1 MTVSTLFKSN
11 LLQYKHQIQV
21 IGLIIQARY
30 LISLIETIEQTIKLM
45 RFHSVNMIHFLSVFS
60 TSREVGGKIPL
71 F

>member
-45 RFHSVNMIHFLSVFS
+45 RFHSVNMSHFLSV
-60 TSREVGGKIPL
+60 
-71 F
+71 